1 MIAVLRSELN
11 RTLMIRASW
20 VSIAATIALGLTFG
34 VYSADFWTLFAGIGA
49 FGLAVLTTG
58 QHYQHRTAML
68 LMLGEPRRWR
78 LLIGQCVAA
87 AVVATVTTALS
98 GLTVADEPAQWRL
111 TVGLT
116 PIIAVLGVA
125 VATLVRRPTWAMAGT
140 VGWLLIAEGLLGK
153 LRAPLPFSAYLNAA
167 SGEGDSKQLFIFVAW
182 TAAALVAAGAMI
194 RRDMV
199 SH

>member
-34 VYSADFWTLFAGIGA
+34 VFSADFWTLFAGIGA

-78 LLIGQCVAA
+78 LLGGQCVAA

-111 TVGLT
+111 TVAMT
-116 PIIAVLGVA
+116 PAIAVLGVA

-167 SGEGDSKQLFIFVAW
+167 SGQDPRQVLVFVAW
-182 TAAALVAAGAMI
+182 TVAALVAAAVVI
-194 RRDMV
+194 RRDLAA
-199 SH
+199 H